1 MKLDLWLWCTMMLI
15 FHISMLKVCFMNS
28 IVSEYMP
35 YEYKV
40 NEYTLEA
47 VHHIFTALHC
57 HS

>member
-1 MKLDLWLWCTMMLI
+1 
-15 FHISMLKVCFMNS
+15 MNS